1 MKMEVYKE
9 AARLAKDISAMDKRI
24 KDVGQYNN
32 HITVSSSSYYQLDF
46 SSEFE
51 REVLNWLKFKREEYQ
66 KKFDE
71 LN

>member
-9 AARLAKDISAMDKRI
+9 AARLVEDISAMDKRI
-24 KDVGQYNN
+24 KDVEQYNN
-32 HITVSSSSYYQLDF
+32 HITVSSSSYHQLDF
-46 SSEFE
+46 SSEFKIE
-51 REVLNWLKFKREEYQ
+51 ILDWLKSKRKEYQ